1 MSKWEELYE
10 GDIEKSFISK
20 QTFHFKQGKFD
31 FDYKYDIDFI
41 QVDEDNIS
49 IEVLLVPLFKELHN
63 DHKEMIM
70 SLYDLY
76 SFDTDGALYNV
87 KTELE
92 CPLMLQKEYVEE
104 ELDLWSEKGEEFI
117 KQHLAE
123 IGNKLQEIDLNK
135 DKALNRQ
142 IPSVV
147 FELNGWDLLNYILF
161 NEKKVYEPKQREE

>member
-1 MSKWEELYE
+1 MGKWEELYE

-20 QTFHFKQGKFD
+20 ETFHFKQGKLD
-31 FDYKYDIDFI
+31 FDYKYDVDFI
-41 QVDEDNIS
+41 QVDENYIQ

-76 SFDTDGALYNV
+76 SFDVDGALYNV

-92 CPLMLQKEYVEE
+92 CPLMLQEEYTEE
-104 ELDLWSEKGEEFI
+104 ELDLWSEEGEEFI
-117 KQHLAE
+117 EQHLEE

-135 DKALNRQ
+135 GKALDRQ
-142 IPSVV
+142 IPTVV
-147 FELNGWDLLNYILF
+147 AKLNGWDLLNYILF
-161 NEKKVYEPKQREE
+161 HQTRGYEPKEREV